1 MKLANPILLA
11 PLAAFTL
18 AGCVSLTPD
27 LPESMLV
34 LTPTAQAPAGSGGA
48 ATAAEAIAVL
58 EPEAPAKLNVLRVPV
73 QVDAS
78 NIAYL
83 KDALWVEKPARLF
96 RRLLA
101 ETIRVKSS
109 KMVVDGDEPGLAAD
123 TRLRGTLL
131 ENVNDEVSLRLPIG
145 SDLKLPRGDVSELFL
160 LFRARDLKPGDG
172 VILKSRSGNEYRG
185 SVRSLV
191 AGRRLVMTLTNG
203 GEASLRLSKIDL
215 SSIMVPIPIPL
226 DSLSV
231 AG

>member
-131 ENVNDEVSLRLPIG
+131 DFGYDAQAQAAVVRYDAVRVSKDGAVETRRFESVVPG
-145 SDLKLPRGDVSELFL
+145 VSAEAGPVG
-160 LFRARDLKPGDG
+160 RAL
-172 VILKSRSGNEYRG
+172 NEAANE
-185 SVRSLV
+185 V
-191 AGRRLVMTLTNG
+191 AGEV
-203 GEASLRLSKIDL
+203 ADW
-215 SSIMVPIPIPL
+215 
-226 DSLSV
+226 V
-231 AG
+231 AGG

>member
-1 MKLANPILLA
+1 MRISNPTLLA
-11 PLAAFTL
+11 PLAAL
-18 AGCVSLTPD
+18 VLSGALSGCVSLSPD

-73 QVDAS
+73 QVDGS

-96 RRLLA
+96 RRLVA
-101 ETIRVKSS
+101 ETIRVKSG

-131 ENVNDEVSLRLPIG
+131 DFGYDAQAMAVVVRFDAVRVAKDGAVTTRRFESVVPGVSAEAGP
-145 SDLKLPRGDVSELFL
+145 V
-160 LFRARDLKPGDG
+160 
-172 VILKSRSGNEYRG
+172 GNALNEAANE
-185 SVRSLV
+185 V
-191 AGRRLVMTLTNG
+191 AGQ
-203 GEASLRLSKIDL
+203 
-215 SSIMVPIPIPL
+215 
-226 DSLSV
+226 V
-231 AG
+231 ADWVSGA